1 MRYYT
6 TLTLLITCMVIGLT
20 GCRRDG
26 IPSKQTD
33 LRILEVYYAGSEYSR
48 VAEGKRY
55 DTEYTDDA
63 FIKIYNPTKEVKYLD
78 GMLIATGSLD
88 PAANIEVTATDGS
101 SSGTADY

>member
-6 TLTLLITCMVIGLT
+6 TLTLLIACMVIGLT

-26 IPSKQTD
+26 IPTGGEGNTTEESKQTD

-48 VAEGKRY
+48 VVEGQRY
-55 DTEYTDDA
+55 DSEYTDDA

-78 GMLIATGSLD
+78 GMLIAHR
-88 PAANIEVTATDGS
+88 
-101 SSGTADY
+101 